1 MLVRTETKVSKIL
14 SKNKNLKNKVIFTG
28 AIKDEEKLDYLL
40 LADVFILP
48 SKNEGFAI
56 VFLEALMAGLV
67 VIAPD
72 NYGCPEGLLDGELG
86 ILVNVDRHDLIADA
100 ILSVFL
106 NRVPNHLKDKKTII
120 SKTKQIYGIDRWDD
134 DVKKLYESIK

>member
-1 MLVRTETKVSKIL
+1 MEGLIQKFQKYYQKI
-14 SKNKNLKNKVIFTG
+14 KNLKNKVIFTG

-67 VIAPD
+67 VIAFD
-72 NYGCPEGLLDGELG
+72 
-86 ILVNVDRHDLIADA
+86 
-100 ILSVFL
+100 
-106 NRVPNHLKDKKTII
+106 
-120 SKTKQIYGIDRWDD
+120 
-134 DVKKLYESIK
+134 

>member
-1 MLVRTETKVSKIL
+1 MEI
-14 SKNKNLKNKVIFTG
+14 
-28 AIKDEEKLDYLL
+28 
-40 LADVFILP
+40 
-48 SKNEGFAI
+48 
-56 VFLEALMAGLV
+56 
-67 VIAPD
+67 
-72 NYGCPEGLLDGELG
+72 LG
-86 ILVNVDRHDLIADA
+86 ILINVDRHDLIADA